1 LKLSFLIPILLVIL
15 LPVPIEAFPFENG
28 TSLCGRVVTGF
39 RAGTDR
45 AALMPNTYG
54 SGSGPALAGTW

>member
-15 LPVPIEAFPFENG
+15 LLAPIEAFPFENG

-39 RAGTDR
+39 HAGTDR
-45 AALMPNTYG
+45 AALMPNTYERG
-54 SGSGPALAGTW
+54 AGLALAGTW